1 MHILC
6 QDAAVVQAVIRG
18 LAEVDTMENAGQDGS
33 KDSEKSSEK
42 TDTAQAGG
50 DAVESSQMETPKT
63 PGISA
68 TAVLWTF
75 GKCLSALLPVY
86 LAGYYRISTSLVAFG
101 LMVYS
106 GWKHTREAKEA
117 RLKSAIHL
125 LGNEQEYT
133 STKVFKSKRDLP
145 AWVREMPK

>member
-1 MHILC
+1 
-6 QDAAVVQAVIRG
+6 
-18 LAEVDTMENAGQDGS
+18 MENAGQDGS
-33 KDSEKSSEK
+33 KD
-42 TDTAQAGG
+42 TDKAIMAQSKE
-50 DAVESSQMETPKT
+50 DAIDSKAETPKT

-68 TAVLWTF
+68 MAVLWTF

-86 LAGYYRISTSLVAFG
+86 LAGYYRISTSLVVFG

-117 RLKSAIHL
+117 RLRSAFQL
-125 LGNEQEYT
+125 MGNEQEYT

-145 AWVREMPK
+145 AWVRKGLT